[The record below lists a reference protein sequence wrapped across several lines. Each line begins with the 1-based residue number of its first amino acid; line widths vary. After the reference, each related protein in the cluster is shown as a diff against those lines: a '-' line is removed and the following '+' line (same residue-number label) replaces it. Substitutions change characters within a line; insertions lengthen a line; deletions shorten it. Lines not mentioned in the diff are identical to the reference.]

1 MSDHQDPFAGEPPA
15 AAKAKAKTVLEG
27 LAAFEAVLPKQV
39 IVPSTGTDFAPEEL
53 PEDPAED
60 VYGPAVRESIQG
72 NIVPGF
78 RKDYQHFLFLR
89 ITERDLAKRWLH
101 AIRPSITSM
110 EEALAFVRL
119 HRSMR
124 LRLGVREPGLKAT
137 WVNVA
142 FSCGGIEK
150 LLGKGAGSQFGER
163 SFRQGLA
170 ARSTYLGDPTD
181 PAHPGHRQ
189 RWVVGGPEN
198 EADILVIVASDDPGD
213 LERAVLAARKQLG
226 EHRLELFFEQP
237 AATLP
242 GSLEGHEHFGFKDG
256 VSQPGIRGKV
266 SDAGRDFITPRYL
279 VPESPEDR
287 RPRLFARPGQP
298 LVWPG
303 QFLLGEPRQ
312 SPEDFFDTRDPASD
326 FPDWARLGSYVVCR
340 RLRQD
345 VLGFWEFAAQAAAQL
360 GTSPERVA
368 SMLVGRWQSG
378 APVMRSSLADDA
390 ALAGD
395 DWANNHFLFDDDTRP
410 ATLRP
415 IPNHPGDTFPQ
426 AKADML
432 GSVCP
437 HFAHIRKAN
446 TRDSAT
452 DLGKPADSLTRMI
465 LRRGIAFGPPVTGV
479 KDPPAELYE
488 QERGL
493 MFVCYGSTIEDQ
505 FEFLCRRWANSPIQ
519 PSPGGHDPIIGQRD
533 ANGDRT
539 RWIDFPTAA
548 GPVRVNL
555 TQEWVIPTGGG
566 YFFAPPIN
574 ALLDPLGA

>member
-1 MSDHQDPFAGEPPA
+1 MSDHQDPFAGEPSPA
-15 AAKAKAKTVLEG
+15 ATAQAKTVLEG
-27 LAAFEAVLPKQV
+27 LASFEATLPKNV
-39 IVPSTGTDFAPEEL
+39 LVPSTGTDFGPEEV
-53 PEDPAED
+53 PEDPEED
-60 VYGPAVRESIQG
+60 VYGPEIRESIQG

-89 ITERDLAKRWLH
+89 IAERDLAKRWLQ
-101 AIRPSITSM
+101 AMAPSVTSM

-137 WVNVA
+137 WVNLA
-142 FSCGGIEK
+142 LSCRGIEK
-150 LLGKGAGSQFGER
+150 LLGDGAGRQFGER

-170 ARSTYLGDPTD
+170 ARSAYLGDPTD
-181 PAHPGHRQ
+181 PGHLGHRR
-189 RWVVGGPEN
+189 RWVVGGPDN
-198 EADILVIVASDDPGD
+198 EADVLVIVASDDPGD
-213 LERAVLAARKQLG
+213 LQQAVLAARQQAG
-226 EHRLELFFEQP
+226 EHRLELLFEQP

-242 GSLEGHEHFGFKDG
+242 GPLEGHEHFGFKDG

-266 SDAGRDFITPRYL
+266 SAAHGDFITPRYL
-279 VPESPEDR
+279 LPESPQDQR
-287 RPRLFARPGQP
+287 SRLFARPGQP

-312 SPEDFFDTRDPASD
+312 STESFFERRETASD
-326 FPDWARLGSYVVCR
+326 FPDWARLGSYLVCR

-360 GTSPERVA
+360 GSSPERVA

-378 APVMRSSLADDA
+378 APVLRSSTADDP
-390 ALAGD
+390 ALGGD

-410 ATLRP
+410 ARLRP
-415 IPNHPGDTFPQ
+415 VPNYPGDSFPQ

-452 DLGKPADSLTRMI
+452 DLGKTADSLTRMI

-479 KDPPAELYE
+479 TDPPAELYD

-519 PSPGGHDPIIGQRD
+519 PNSGGHDPIIGQRD
-533 ANGDRT
+533 AGGDRT
-539 RWIDFPTAA
+539 RWIDFPTAT
-548 GPVRVNL
+548 GPVRVHL
-555 TQEWVIPTGGG
+555 TREWVIPTGGG
-566 YFFAPPIN
+566 YFFAPPIG